1 MKHLKLKNLLMAM
14 VAVIALS
21 SCHKDKNDVAPIPTA
36 GIFVLNQ
43 GNFGGNNGTLTYY
56 NYANKAT
63 TADIY
68 ASANGAGL
76 GDTPNDLKVY
86 GSKMYIVVNVSN
98 VVDVVDSKTSKLIK
112 QISFD
117 KKQPRSVAFYKNN
130 AFVTSYDGTV
140 SVIDTATFAIT
151 KSITVGRNPEQLVV
165 SNNKLYVANSG
176 GLGATP
182 DNTVS
187 VIDLTTLTV
196 TKTVN
201 VILNPVAISAD
212 SYGHVYVISNG
223 DYNTIMPGISII
235 DNTTDVTTSQNTVD
249 VGYGSPFVVNG
260 DFAYYLSGT
269 GKVVVYNTKTQAISS
284 ANFITDGATFKA
296 AYGLNVYS
304 KTGEVFVSDAKD
316 YKSAGTV
323 TVFDKSGKTEYT
335 VTTGI
340 TPSNIV
346 FLN

>member
-1 MKHLKLKNLLMAM
+1 MALVAITALM
-14 VAVIALS
+14 
-21 SCHKDKNDVAPIPTA
+21 SCHKDKNDVAPTPTA

-43 GNFGGNNGTLTYY
+43 GKFGGNNGTLTYY
-56 NYANKAT
+56 NYADKAT

-86 GSKMYIVVNVSN
+86 GSKMYVVVNVSN
-98 VVDVVDSKTSKLIK
+98 VVDVIDPKTAKLIK

-187 VIDLTTLTV
+187 VIDLTSLTV

-212 SYGHVYVISNG
+212 AYGHVYVISNG

-235 DNTTDVTTSQNTVD
+235 DNTTDATTSQNTVD

-269 GKVVVYNTKTQAISS
+269 GKVVVYNTKIQVISS
-284 ANFITDGATFKA
+284 ANFITDGTTFKA

-316 YKSAGTV
+316 YKSVGTV
-323 TVFDKSGKTEYT
+323 TAFDKSGKTEYT